1 MTTVS
6 VSVSVTVQYAE
17 RSSDALQQATI
28 IKQQQYLATQHNE
41 PGFCLSP
48 WIDTGGVP
56 SSAAFAIDAGSQY
69 LGRPAPLAW
78 RALSPSRGR

>member
-1 MTTVS
+1 MN

-17 RSSDALQQATI
+17 RSSDALQQQATI

-41 PGFCLSP
+41 SGFFLSL

-56 SSAAFAIDAGSQY
+56 SSAALAAIDAESQY

-78 RALSPSRGR
+78 RALSASRGR